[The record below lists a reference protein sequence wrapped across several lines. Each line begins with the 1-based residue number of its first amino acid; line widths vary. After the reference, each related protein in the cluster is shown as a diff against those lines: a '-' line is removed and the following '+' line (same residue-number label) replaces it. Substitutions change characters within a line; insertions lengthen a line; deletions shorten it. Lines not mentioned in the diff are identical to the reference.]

1 MKKINRLLISL
12 EAISFQKDEKFFL
25 ALTKAFTDFRTT
37 ERTKADITQLNL
49 LLSDIVRKHTR
60 ISTVFEVNK
69 RTSIGAWVIPPTID
83 RNNPLV
89 AAYSKAMDNRS
100 YQGALIIRRQLNN
113 VGYVDLQKGTVHGI
127 YEKVLT
133 AIQLST
139 GFLMTDTMEV
149 EEQAA
154 AVLHEVGHIFTYFEY
169 LGTHIK
175 MNYALSSVTA
185 AVMGTN
191 DHQRRVQILEDLS
204 HTEGYS
210 FDINAAAEIKDG
222 VTLQTI
228 LIGEGLKKV
237 RSELGSDIY
246 DLKGAEYLADQYAA
260 RQGAARA
267 NVTGLTKTSM
277 YGSSLSL
284 RSNGTFMIVE
294 AIKAVVWLT
303 ASAVTLGGAAWVT
316 VIYGVIANPIAD
328 SYDTPKDRFTRIKH
342 QVIEALKDPENTP
355 ERRKALLEDLEVIER
370 IEDTVSNRRT
380 LFEYIF
386 TNIVPSHKKQ
396 WKQQVLQQE
405 LEAIAA
411 NPLFIA
417 SAKLQSR
424 A

>member
-1 MKKINRLLISL
+1 MKKIKRLLISL

-25 ALTKAFTDFRTT
+25 ALINAFTEFRTT
-37 ERTKADITQLNL
+37 ERTKADIDKLNL

-60 ISTVFEVNK
+60 ISTLFEVNK
-69 RTSIGAWVIPPTID
+69 RKSIGAWVIPPTID

-89 AAYSKAMDNRS
+89 AAFAKAMDGHS
-100 YQGALIIRRQLNN
+100 YQGMLIVRRRMDSI
-113 VGYVDLQKGTVHGI
+113 GYVDLHKGTVHGI
-127 YEKVLT
+127 YEKVMT
-133 AIQLST
+133 AIQLSN
-139 GFLMTDTMEV
+139 GFLMTDVMDV

-154 AVLHEVGHIFTYFEY
+154 VVLHEVGHIFTYFEY
-169 LGTHIK
+169 LGTHVK

-185 AVMGTN
+185 EVMRTN

-204 HTEGYS
+204 HVEGYS

-222 VTLQTI
+222 ITLQTI

-246 DLKGAEYLADQYAA
+246 DLKGAEYLADQFAA
-260 RQGAARA
+260 RHGAARA
-267 NVTGLTKTSM
+267 NVTGLTKTAM

-284 RSNGTFMIVE
+284 RSNGTFVIVE

-303 ASAVTLGGAAWVT
+303 ASTATLGGAAWVT
-316 VIYGVIANPIAD
+316 IIYGIIANPVAD
-328 SYDTPKDRFTRIKH
+328 RYDTPKDRFTRIKH
-342 QVIEALKDPENTP
+342 QVIEALKDPENSP
-355 ERRKALLEDLEVIER
+355 ERRKALLEDIEVIER
-370 IEDTVSNRRT
+370 IEETVTNRRT